1 MKWYVLAATG
11 ALAIGLYGCE
21 APPVATEPDGAVSE
35 SGTGSGAGTADR
47 RSGDREPDRDRDR
60 TRGTEPV
67 STVVDGRPA
76 ALVDGR
82 GIMWGELRR
91 ELTEAAGAQ
100 ILRELILDRRIR
112 DATLEAGIGI
122 GPDALARERK
132 LMLESLHE
140 EPNTAIRLLEE
151 LRRRQGLGERRFQAL
166 LRRNASLRALV
177 RDEVEVSDS
186 MVRRTFDT
194 LYGPKRQPRLIT
206 VASRSEAQQL
216 LERLEREELFS
227 DLAAE
232 YSTDE
237 SAARGGLL
245 EPISRSDPSYPEALL
260 TELWSLEPGAVS
272 DPILL
277 EEQYALITLVRQ
289 LPGEDVAF
297 EDVREEMIR
306 RTRLQQE
313 RFHMDRR
320 ARRLLRDVQVT
331 IFDDALKDSWQ
342 RSR

>member
-1 MKWYVLAATG
+1 MKWYAMAAICVL
-11 ALAIGLYGCE
+11 LIGLYGCE
-21 APPVATEPDGAVSE
+21 APPDAVSA
-35 SGTGSGAGTADR
+35 GSAPNDADA
-47 RSGDREPDRDRDR
+47 RSTDREEDRDRDR
-60 TRGTEPV
+60 DRHRGTEPV

-100 ILRELILDRRIR
+100 ILRELILDRRVR
-112 DATLEAGIGI
+112 DAILEAGIGI
-122 GPDALARERK
+122 GPDALARERM
-132 LMLESLHE
+132 LMLQSLHE

-151 LRRRQGLGERRFQAL
+151 LRKRQGLGERRFNAL

-177 RDEVEVSDS
+177 RDDVEITDN
-186 MVRRTFDT
+186 MVRRTFET
-194 LYGPKRQPRLIT
+194 LHGPKRQPRLIT
-206 VASRSEAQQL
+206 VASLSKAQQL
-216 LERLEREELFS
+216 RERLVERDELFS

-260 TELWSLEPGAVS
+260 QELWALEPGAVS

-277 EEQYALITLVRQ
+277 DEQYALITLVRQ
-289 LPGEDVAF
+289 LPGDDVDF
-297 EDVREEMIR
+297 EDVREDMAR

-313 RFHMDRR
+313 RLRMDQL
-320 ARRLLRDVQVT
+320 ARRLLRDVTVT
-331 IFDDALKDSWQ
+331 IFDEALKDSWE